1 MKVEV
6 LSEALL
12 CQLGEGPHWSV
23 AEGVLYYV
31 DIKKGRVLRYDPRNG
46 GSCCYVDVSPPK
58 SHISSSFFLVKTTQ
72 YINSSSDF
80 SSRFINK
87 IVCLLTILAI

>member
-46 GSCCYVDVSPPK
+46 GSCCYVNVSL
-58 SHISSSFFLVKTTQ
+58 SMIL
-72 YINSSSDF
+72 F
-80 SSRFINK
+80 SSLIQG
-87 IVCLLTILAI
+87 VLG

>member
-6 LSEALL
+6 VSEALL

-46 GSCCYVDVSPPK
+46 GSCCYVDVSP
-58 SHISSSFFLVKTTQ
+58 
-72 YINSSSDF
+72 
-80 SSRFINK
+80 
-87 IVCLLTILAI
+87 

>member
-6 LSEALL
+6 VSEALL

-31 DIKKGRVLRYDPRNG
+31 DIKKGRLLYYDLRNG
-46 GSCCYVDVSPPK
+46 ASCC
-58 SHISSSFFLVKTTQ
+58 
-72 YINSSSDF
+72 
-80 SSRFINK
+80 
-87 IVCLLTILAI
+87 

>member
-46 GSCCYVDVSPPK
+46 GSCFYVDVSPQR
-58 SHISSSFFLVKTTQ
+58 SSAFLSNIAVSQ
-72 YINSSSDF
+72 WEF
-80 SSRFINK
+80 
-87 IVCLLTILAI
+87 